1 MDVVAT
7 ASGYIS
13 KMVTVGE
20 AAGASSSKMKILLL
34 DSETVPIV
42 STAITQSALLN
53 HEVYLIDRLD
63 NAAREKMRH
72 LRCLCFV
79 RPSPTSIQFL
89 IDELREPKYGEYY
102 IYLSNIIRKS
112 ALERLAEADSHEVV
126 QLVQEQFADFLVINP
141 DLCSLG
147 MGFPLQR
154 IWSHSPDL
162 WNPDSLQRATEG
174 VLALLLALKKN
185 PLIRYEKNSLL
196 ARKLATEVRY
206 HITQEEQ
213 LFNFRRT
220 DTPPI
225 LLVLDRRDDPIT
237 PLLTQWTYQAMV
249 HEMLGINNGRVDLQD
264 VPDIRPELKEI
275 VLAQD
280 QDPFF
285 KKNMYQNFGD
295 LGQNIKEYVE
305 QYQTKTQSTANI
317 ESIADMK
324 RFVEDYPEFRKLA
337 GNVSKHVTLVGELSR
352 RVGEDTLLDVSEL
365 EQSLACNDN
374 HSNDLRSLQRI
385 IGLPNVPSDNKLRL
399 VALYALRYEKQPNN
413 ALPILLD
420 LLVTAGE
427 VPSNRVNI
435 IPKLLAYHHSL
446 QAPPVAGGFSDLF
459 ESTSFFSGASSR
471 FKGLKGVENVYTQHS
486 PRLEVTLQNLI
497 KGRLKELQYPF
508 LEGSGHTRDKPQDI
522 IIFMVGGTTY
532 EEAKMVAQVNAS
544 SPGVRVVLGGTS
556 IHNSATFLEEV
567 DDAVGNW
574 PEPGPS
580 TAAGRLRR
588 EEGPPHHHPANQ
600 DSISLQ
606 QPIHRAPRIPPNLS
620 YGWYTSPSPHQQKPH
635 PQTQTHTHTPQ
646 IFGATGHMGRSLV
659 KTALSN
665 NDLVA
670 AVGRTYENS
679 PAAMKE
685 LESPNCIGLLC
696 DVRARET
703 VKRVIDQTISHFGR
717 IDIIANCSGYGVIG
731 ACEDQDEFDIRNQ
744 FETNFTGTLN
754 MIQLSLPHFRQ
765 RRAGRYLIFS
775 STSGALGVPGLG
787 PYCASKYAVEGLME
801 SMLYEVDS
809 FNIKGTLVEPGHMR
823 RDDIADLVS
832 PQAPNPSE
840 HQLSAPLPLYGHFL
854 VKPPSEPYNT
864 TTSPAAHAR
873 RMLMWLG
880 DKQPASAVKAA
891 HLVWQLGHCSYPPL
905 RLILGTYAVESVR
918 DRLKCIIEE
927 IEDWKYLS
935 FPTGDTQLPVRSE
948 RERSSFQEGAEGAS
962 GLGNG

>member
-1 MDVVAT
+1 MDVVAA

-20 AAGASSSKMKILLL
+20 SAGAASSKMKILLL

-126 QLVQEQFADFLVINP
+126 QSVQEQFADFLVINP

-154 IWSHSPDL
+154 IWSQSPDL

-420 LLVTAGE
+420 LLATAGE
-427 VPSNRVNI
+427 VSSNRVNI

-459 ESTSFFSGASSR
+459 ESTSFFSGARDR

-556 IHNSATFLEEV
+556 IHNSTTFLEEV
-567 DDAVGNW
+567 DDAVGSW
-574 PEPGPS
+574 PEPGPT

-588 EEGPPHHHPANQ
+588 E
-600 DSISLQ
+600 
-606 QPIHRAPRIPPNLS
+606 
-620 YGWYTSPSPHQQKPH
+620 
-635 PQTQTHTHTPQ
+635 
-646 IFGATGHMGRSLV
+646 
-659 KTALSN
+659 
-665 NDLVA
+665 
-670 AVGRTYENS
+670 VGR
-679 PAAMKE
+679 
-685 LESPNCIGLLC
+685 
-696 DVRARET
+696 
-703 VKRVIDQTISHFGR
+703 
-717 IDIIANCSGYGVIG
+717 
-731 ACEDQDEFDIRNQ
+731 
-744 FETNFTGTLN
+744 
-754 MIQLSLPHFRQ
+754 
-765 RRAGRYLIFS
+765 
-775 STSGALGVPGLG
+775 
-787 PYCASKYAVEGLME
+787 
-801 SMLYEVDS
+801 
-809 FNIKGTLVEPGHMR
+809 
-823 RDDIADLVS
+823 
-832 PQAPNPSE
+832 
-840 HQLSAPLPLYGHFL
+840 
-854 VKPPSEPYNT
+854 
-864 TTSPAAHAR
+864 
-873 RMLMWLG
+873 
-880 DKQPASAVKAA
+880 
-891 HLVWQLGHCSYPPL
+891 
-905 RLILGTYAVESVR
+905 
-918 DRLKCIIEE
+918 
-927 IEDWKYLS
+927 
-935 FPTGDTQLPVRSE
+935 
-948 RERSSFQEGAEGAS
+948 
-962 GLGNG
+962 